1 MIKQRHQCTTSS
13 TLLLLRRLSTGSKLG
28 RNLKNRAIF
37 NKLKYSSSSLD
48 DTRTTGNDEATYK
61 WNIHSHSE
69 YQHFLSLI
77 NEATTTS
84 KLGETPKFG
93 WRDDKDDNKKRIIPR
108 ALMMRSCYRRNNPL
122 LHQIPCLNHSLPSC
136 CHCRSA
142 RCPRMSDKMMD
153 RMIKNHTTKKLT
165 RPQLMQKAIGGIRQN
180 ANEVKTCMAMKKIH
194 AKDSPSWNFWSMHC

>member
-1 MIKQRHQCTTSS
+1 
-13 TLLLLRRLSTGSKLG
+13 LRRLSTGSKLG

-93 WRDDKDDNKKRIIPR
+93 
-108 ALMMRSCYRRNNPL
+108 
-122 LHQIPCLNHSLPSC
+122 
-136 CHCRSA
+136 
-142 RCPRMSDKMMD
+142 
-153 RMIKNHTTKKLT
+153 
-165 RPQLMQKAIGGIRQN
+165 
-180 ANEVKTCMAMKKIH
+180 
-194 AKDSPSWNFWSMHC
+194 